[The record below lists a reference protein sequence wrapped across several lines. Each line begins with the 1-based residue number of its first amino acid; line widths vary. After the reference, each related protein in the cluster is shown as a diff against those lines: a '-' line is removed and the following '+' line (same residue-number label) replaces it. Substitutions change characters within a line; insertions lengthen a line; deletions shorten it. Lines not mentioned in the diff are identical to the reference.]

1 MHEVEVKALPLEML
15 ASVLTPE
22 RARRSGESATRAR
35 AAFGDRTIW
44 HVNATAHGGGV
55 AEMLQTLL
63 AYGRGAGIE
72 NRWLVLDGE
81 PEFFTITKRLH
92 NLLHGDPGDGGDL
105 GAGERA
111 CYERVVGTNVTALR
125 RLVDSRDFVLLHDP
139 QTAGMVDGLRAN
151 GVRVVW
157 RCHVGCDTR
166 NAETDRAWAFL
177 RPYIEHA
184 DAFVFSRQEY
194 VPAWVDQEQVV
205 IIPPSI
211 DPFSAKNRAL
221 DASTV
226 EAILATV
233 GLVTGADPD
242 GPVEFERRDGTP
254 GTVRHHTG
262 LIADGAPPPVDARL
276 IVQVSRWDRLKD
288 MAGVLTGFVTMA
300 ADGPPDAHLMLVGP
314 DVSGVTDDPE
324 GSQVLADCRALW
336 RSVPASIRD
345 RVHLASIPMDDV
357 DENAIIVNAVQRQAY
372 LVVQKSLVEGF
383 GLTVSEAMW
392 KMKPVIASG
401 VGGIIDQIVDERD
414 GLLINDPADLDALAA
429 AMTRLLNDHELAG
442 RLGAAGH
449 ARVVDQF
456 LGDRHLA
463 QYVELFARLASM
475 PTGPRP
481 QPRVRV
487 PRDPV
492 DDSTAAAAQVRRDFL
507 RDATGVAMDDVGR
520 FTLDPATL
528 PGNVENFIGAAQVPI
543 GVAGPLRIN
552 GEHARGDFYIP
563 LATTEGTLV
572 ASYNRGMR
580 LLTECGGV
588 TTAVVD
594 ERMQRAPVFILDDAL
609 RARAFGEW
617 IDERFTEITAV
628 AESTTR
634 SGKLIAIEQY
644 AVGPLRYLRF
654 DYTTGDAAGQNLTG
668 KATLAA
674 CEWIQANHPGRPRFI
689 LSGSIDTD
697 KKHSQ
702 INMLRTRGR
711 RVVAEA
717 VIDKTVIEDLMGVD
731 TKTLMWGRQISQAG
745 NFMAASANNGAQ
757 AANAL
762 AALFIATG
770 QDVANIAE
778 SHAGIVYTQLLDNG
792 DYYWSI
798 TLPGLIVATY
808 GGGTG
813 LATQRECLDLLG
825 CYGTGKVRKFAE
837 ICAAVV
843 LAGDIS
849 LSSAVLHGDWVPS
862 HDRLG
867 RNRP

>member
-1 MHEVEVKALPLEML
+1 MP
-15 ASVLTPE
+15 S
-22 RARRSGESATRAR
+22 
-35 AAFGDRTIW
+35 
-44 HVNATAHGGGV
+44 
-55 AEMLQTLL
+55 
-63 AYGRGAGIE
+63 
-72 NRWLVLDGE
+72 
-81 PEFFTITKRLH
+81 
-92 NLLHGDPGDGGDL
+92 
-105 GAGERA
+105 
-111 CYERVVGTNVTALR
+111 
-125 RLVDSRDFVLLHDP
+125 
-139 QTAGMVDGLRAN
+139 
-151 GVRVVW
+151 
-157 RCHVGCDTR
+157 
-166 NAETDRAWAFL
+166 
-177 RPYIEHA
+177 
-184 DAFVFSRQEY
+184 
-194 VPAWVDQEQVV
+194 WVDQERVL

-211 DPFSAKNRAL
+211 DPFSAKNRVL

-233 GLVTGADPD
+233 GLVTGGDPVD
-242 GPVEFERRDGTP
+242 PVHFERRDGTP

-262 LIADGAPPPVDARL
+262 LIADGAAPPHAARL

-288 MAGVLTGFVTMA
+288 MAGVLTGFVEMA
-300 ADGPPDAHLMLVGP
+300 AHGPPDAHLMLVGP

-324 GSQVLADCRALW
+324 GAEVLADCRALW
-336 RSVPASIRD
+336 HTVPESIRD

-357 DENAIIVNAVQRQAY
+357 DENAIIVNAVQRHAY

-383 GLTVSEAMW
+383 GLTVTEAMW
-392 KMKPVIASG
+392 KAKPVIASG
-401 VGGIIDQIVDERD
+401 VGGIRDQIVQDRD
-414 GLLINDPADLDALAA
+414 GLLIDDPSDLDAFAA
-429 AMTRLLNDHELAG
+429 ALARLLNDPELAD

-463 QYVELFARLASM
+463 QYVELFQRLASM
-475 PTGPRP
+475 PTGPTVDP
-481 QPRVRV
+481 QVRVRV

-492 DDSTAAAAQVRRDFL
+492 DDYTTAAAQVRRDFL
-507 RDATGVAMDDVGR
+507 RDVTGAALGDVGR
-520 FTLDPATL
+520 FSLDPATL

-543 GVAGPLRIN
+543 GVAGPLRIQ

-580 LLTECGGV
+580 LLSACGGV

-609 RARAFGEW
+609 QARSFGEW
-617 IDERFTEITAV
+617 IDEQFTEITAA

-634 SGKLIAIEQY
+634 SGKLIAIEQF

-674 CEWIQANHPGRPRFI
+674 CEWIRANHPAGPRYI

-702 INMLRTRGR
+702 INMLQTRGK

-717 VIDKTVIEDLMGVD
+717 VIDKTVIGDLMGVD
-731 TKTLMWGRQISQAG
+731 TKTLMWGRQISQVG

-798 TLPGLIVATY
+798 TLPALIVATY

-849 LSSAVLHGDWVPS
+849 LSSAVLHGDWVTS